1 MALPWISRI
10 LASSSLQ
17 QQSESAAGDEATP
30 IQRLRQ
36 QILAEGIPD
45 EEQHDGGSS
54 NRSIAWKVLL
64 GVFDLNTKD
73 YLHYVSLGA
82 SAAHDKIADD
92 T

>member
-1 MALPWISRI
+1 MTLPWLSRL
-10 LASSSLQ
+10 LAQHQHLP
-17 QQSESAAGDEATP
+17 AGSDLT
-30 IQRLRQ
+30 QRLRE

-64 GVFDLNTKD
+64 NVHTLDTADF
-73 YLHYVSLGA
+73 LHFVSLGP
-82 SAAHDKIADD
+82 SVVNEKIKND